1 MQAVVN
7 ISGKQF
13 KVTENQYIYAPK
25 MSGTEGA
32 NVEFENVMMIE
43 DGENIT
49 IGSPLISG
57 AKVNG
62 IIQSHV
68 KGDKV
73 IVFRKKRRKGYK
85 KKNGHRQLFTKV
97 LIQTI
102 NK

>member
-13 KVTENQYIYAPK
+13 KVTENQYLYTPK
-25 MSGTEGA
+25 ISGEEGS
-32 NVEFENVMMIE
+32 NVEFENVMMVE

-57 AKVNG
+57 AKVSG
-62 IIQSHV
+62 IIQSQV

-73 IVFRKKRRKGYK
+73 IVFRKKRRKGYR

-102 NK
+102 HT